1 MIDGWVCLD
10 KPEGIS
16 SNYAMLRV
24 RKLLGEK
31 TGYVGTLDP
40 FATGVLLIAVGRA
53 RHFIKYTNENT
64 KTYVFTIQ
72 FGAITDTLD
81 STGKISEHDGI
92 VPDINAIKNMLQEFV
107 GELTQLPPKYS
118 AIKING
124 RRACDLVRS
133 GKDVELTTRKITIFS
148 LKLLSEQLSEKGTVT
163 FEVSCSKGTY
173 IRSLA
178 RDIADRVGAL
188 GYVTYLRRTKCGLF
202 EINNSVTLEKFREM
216 LDTSGVMSVLIPID
230 APLGDI
236 PAISLE
242 SSGIT
247 MLLHG
252 RPVDVGAVP
261 YIRVRIYDGSQRF
274 FGVCEVC
281 NGCVLK
287 PSSMYVNNQGV

>member
-1 MIDGWVCLD
+1 MIDGWICLD
-10 KPEGIS
+10 KPAGIS
-16 SNYAMLRV
+16 SNYAMIRV
-24 RKLLGEK
+24 RKLLHEK

-72 FGAITDTLD
+72 FGSITDTLD
-81 STGKISEHDGI
+81 STGKISEYDGI
-92 VPDINAIKNMLQEFV
+92 VPDINAIKNTLQEFV

-124 RRACDLVRS
+124 RRACDLVRF

-148 LKLLSEQLSEKGTVT
+148 LKLLSEQLSEKRTVT

-173 IRSLA
+173 VRSLA

-216 LDTSGVMSVLIPID
+216 LDTSGVTSVLIPID

-242 SSGIT
+242 SSEIT

-261 YIRVRIYDGSQRF
+261 YVRVRIYDGSQRF